1 MKNSVRQLRQI
12 QRKVIRSCR
21 QEASAS
27 AATSLP
33 EHPGSIE
40 IRLSEPKRM
49 KRMLLPKLMK
59 AQAYH

>member
-27 AATSLP
+27 VATSLP
-33 EHPGSIE
+33 ERPALLE
-40 IRLSEPKRM
+40 ICLSEPKRM
-49 KRMLLPKLMK
+49 RCMLLPKLMK